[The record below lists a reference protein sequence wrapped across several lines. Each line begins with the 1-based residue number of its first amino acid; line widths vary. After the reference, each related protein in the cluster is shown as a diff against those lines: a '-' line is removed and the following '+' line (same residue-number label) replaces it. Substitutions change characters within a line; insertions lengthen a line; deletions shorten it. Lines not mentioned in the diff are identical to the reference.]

1 MLMLKQWLR
10 AWRGGE
16 LGLLCIALSLA
27 VASVSGIAGF
37 SERLQATMA
46 TQSRTFL
53 AADHVLTSPR
63 PIEPQWLDNARSEGL
78 RTAQLVAFRTMVY
91 ASEEM
96 LLVSMRAASVSYPL
110 RGELRAAKQMFADG
124 EGVEHGPLAGEV
136 WLDSRAMATLG
147 ITLGQTV
154 EVGEKALVA
163 TRVLV
168 DEPDRSSALNIY
180 GPRGLM
186 NLEDLGATEVV
197 QPGSVVDY
205 RYLFAGDDAAFAAY
219 RQTLS
224 ASLLPGQKW
233 LNIEDN
239 QPALA
244 SALAR
249 AEEYLL
255 LAASLTLALAGAA
268 IALAAQRYGQRNID
282 AVALMKTL
290 GASRRYILLH
300 YLRQLLLV
308 LLLASVLGGLVG
320 VAVQY
325 LLFASL
331 SDLVS
336 ATPPSGSLRPLW
348 MAIVSAAL
356 CLLCFAMPPIVR
368 LSRVSP
374 VHVLRRDESL
384 AGGVR
389 LATAA
394 GAAGLGLLMY
404 WYSGDLSLV
413 VALMLGCSV
422 LLVAA
427 AGVVLMALTA
437 IRRLSRRLPGSA
449 QRLAVS
455 SIYRRRYANAFQT
468 ASIALALMVLVSLLL
483 LRELLLKDWQQQ
495 VAEDTP
501 NYFLINI
508 ADRDVEP
515 LEAFLADRRIH
526 HAGLYPMVRGRLVEI
541 DNTPLQ
547 DIEGLETRNTGV
559 DRELNL
565 SWSEALPED
574 NQLIAGQWWS
584 QAAQPLQT
592 NPVSV
597 EQELAQRL
605 NITVGTALRFNVGGR
620 DLTATVASLRQLDW
634 ASMRPNFYFL
644 FPEDA
649 LRSYAGSYITS
660 FYLDDSQRPLLV
672 DLLGRYPTVSLI
684 EIGEVLKQ
692 VQGVVAQLSRAL
704 AVVLLLV
711 LVSALLI
718 SAANVML
725 SFQTRN
731 QENALLRTLGARNR
745 FLFVVVIG
753 EFALLGALAGAVAGL
768 GANFCLFF
776 IQRWVMQSEVLL
788 YWAAIPLAS
797 VAGAG
802 ILALLVLTSSRK
814 MLRSSAT
821 VLLRGA

>member
-1 MLMLKQWLR
+1 MLKQWLR

-63 PIEPQWLDNARSEGL
+63 PIEPEWLDKARSEGL

-96 LLVSMRAASVSYPL
+96 LLVSMRAASSPYPL

-186 NLEDLGATEVV
+186 NLEDLDATEVV

-219 RQTLS
+219 RQTLGT
-224 ASLLPGQKW
+224 SLLPGQKW

-244 SALAR
+244 SALER

-268 IALAAQRYGQRNID
+268 IALAAQRYGRRNID

-320 VAVQY
+320 VVVQY

-331 SDLVS
+331 NDLVS
-336 ATPPSGSLRPLW
+336 AATLPAGSLRPFW

-394 GAAGLGLLMY
+394 GATGLGLLMY

-427 AGVVLMALTA
+427 AGVVLMALTG
-437 IRRLSRRLPGSA
+437 IRRLSGRLPGSA

-468 ASIALALMVLVSLLL
+468 GSIALALMVLVSLLL

-495 VAEDTP
+495 IAEDTP

-515 LEAFLADRRIH
+515 LEAFLADRSIH

-541 DNTPLQ
+541 DNMPLQ

-565 SWSEALPED
+565 SWSTVLPED

-584 QAAQPLQT
+584 QTAVPQQT

-605 NITVGTALRFNVGGR
+605 NITVGTELRFNVGGR

-684 EIGEVLKQ
+684 EIGAVLKQ

-725 SFQTRN
+725 SFQTRK

-745 FLFVVVIG
+745 FLFAVVIG

-821 VLLRGA
+821 ALLRGA

>member
-1 MLMLKQWLR
+1 MLKQWLR

-63 PIEPQWLDNARSEGL
+63 PIDPQWLDKARSEGL

-96 LLVSMRAASVSYPL
+96 LLVSMRAASSSYPL
-110 RGELRAAKQMFADG
+110 RGELRAARQMFADG

-147 ITLGQTV
+147 ITLGQTL

-168 DEPDRSSALNIY
+168 EEPDRSSALNIY

-219 RQTLS
+219 RQTL
-224 ASLLPGQKW
+224 ANSLLPGQKW

-244 SALAR
+244 SALER

-320 VAVQY
+320 VVVQY

-331 SDLVS
+331 NDLVS
-336 ATPPSGSLRPLW
+336 AATLPTGSLRPFW

-422 LLVAA
+422 LLVVA
-427 AGVVLMALTA
+427 AGVVLMALTG

-468 ASIALALMVLVSLLL
+468 GSIALALMVLVSLLL

-495 VAEDTP
+495 IAEDTP

-508 ADRDVEP
+508 ADRDVES
-515 LEAFLADRRIH
+515 LEAFLADRSIH

-541 DNTPLQ
+541 DNMPLQ

-565 SWSEALPED
+565 SWSTALPED

-584 QAAQPLQT
+584 QAAEPQQT

-605 NITVGTALRFNVGGR
+605 NITVGTELRFNVGGR

-649 LRSYAGSYITS
+649 LRSYVGSYITS

-684 EIGEVLKQ
+684 EIGAVLKQ

-725 SFQTRN
+725 SFQTRK

-745 FLFVVVIG
+745 FLFAVVIG

-821 VLLRGA
+821 ALLRGA